1 MSTSELAKFVKLST
15 DERGEPIA
23 VADFHGQIVAH
34 CADSLAMHARDR
46 AALPLATVADT
57 EARIRRQREAVR
69 SLESHTAPHV
79 ATWWEAAVESADP
92 WKAWAALFLI
102 GSDADTDTR
111 ENILRALDAIP
122 ADDER
127 WMHAAEA
134 LALTPARLALGQDLA
149 RSPGS
154 AARAVGIDMLS
165 RSGGLPAEIVKEH
178 LGAAEPA
185 VVASAARSAARMG
198 LASALVPELLRCMRA
213 EDAGAAWEAARA
225 LTLAGEREPYFEV
238 RGGGALAAVLGASA
252 VELLIM
258 AGEDTDIDAFEAL
271 IAGVPM
277 TPELLSAVARFGN
290 VTAWSFL
297 AHYLADA
304 DLVGPAVSALR
315 TLFGDIVPEAEEAS
329 FAAWQRA
336 IGEQDLMPTLRY
348 RAGKPWRPSLVV
360 AECMSGSL
368 SRIEVGRR
376 VDELAARTGVSAS
389 VDLGQWE
396 PDARGAFATFARE
409 IESRDVRWRAGAWR

>member
-1 MSTSELAKFVKLST
+1 MSTSEPVKLVQLVT
-15 DERGEPIA
+15 DERGGPIG
-23 VADFHGQIVAH
+23 VADFHAQIVAH

-46 AALPLATVADT
+46 AALPLVTVADT

-79 ATWWEAAVESADP
+79 ATWWEAEAESADP
-92 WKAWAALFLI
+92 WKAWAALFLL
-102 GSDADTDTR
+102 GSADEADTR

-134 LALTPARLALGQDLA
+134 LALIPAGLALGHDLA

-154 AARAVGIDMLS
+154 VARAVGIDVLS
-165 RSGGLPAEIVKEH
+165 RCEGLPAEVVREH

-185 VVASAARSAARMG
+185 VAASAARSAARMG
-198 LASALVPELLRCMRA
+198 IARDVVPELLLCMRG

-225 LTLAGEREPYFEV
+225 LTLAGVREPYFEV
-238 RGGGALAAVLGASA
+238 RAGGALAAVLGASA
-252 VELLIM
+252 VELLVM
-258 AGEDTDIDAFEAL
+258 AGEDADIDAFESV

-277 TPELLSAVARFGN
+277 TPGLLSAVARFGN

-304 DLVGPAVSALR
+304 ALVGPAVLALR
-315 TLFGDIVPEAEEAS
+315 TLFGDLVPEAEETS

-336 IGEQDLMPTLRY
+336 IGEQELTPTLRY

-368 SRIEVGRR
+368 SRIEVGWR
-376 VDELAARTGVSAS
+376 VDELAARTGGRAS
-389 VDLGQWE
+389 VDLGLWE
-396 PDARGAFATFARE
+396 PDARSALAAFARE
-409 IESRDVRWRAGAWR
+409 IESHDARWRAGAWR